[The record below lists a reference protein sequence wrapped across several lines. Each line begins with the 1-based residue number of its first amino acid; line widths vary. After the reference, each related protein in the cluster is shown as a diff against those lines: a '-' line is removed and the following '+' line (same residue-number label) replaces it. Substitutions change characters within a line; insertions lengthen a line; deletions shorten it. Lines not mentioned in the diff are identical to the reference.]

1 MPKPNGSYRFMDEI
15 RIIKEA
21 QKGSL
26 AAFNQLIMAYQGTA
40 YNVAYRVIGNSEAAA
55 DACQDAFLKAYR
67 AIRQYQGGSFKSWLL
82 RIVTNTCY
90 DHIRYKSRR
99 PATSLEDLTENPDDH
114 AETLISEEE
123 RPEDQ
128 VLRGELNDV
137 IQMGINQLPE
147 DQRVILVLSDVQ
159 GLAYQEIAEI
169 IDQPLGT
176 VKSRLSRGRQR
187 LRDFLL
193 TQQELLPSQYRLSHE

>member
-1 MPKPNGSYRFMDEI
+1 MDES
-15 RIIKEA
+15 RIITDA

-26 AAFNQLIMAYQGTA
+26 SAFNQLVMAYQGTA
-40 YNVAYRVIGNSEAAA
+40 YNVAYRTIGNQEAAA
-55 DACQDAFLKAYR
+55 DACQDAFLKAYK
-67 AIRQYQGGSFKSWLL
+67 AINQYQGGSFKSWLL

-114 AETLISEEE
+114 SNKLVSETESPEEYA
-123 RPEDQ
+123 
-128 VLRGELNDV
+128 LRGELGDLLQV
-137 IQMGINQLPE
+137 GINQLPE
-147 DQRVILVLSDVQ
+147 DQRIVLVLSDVQ
-159 GLAYQEIAEI
+159 GLSYQEVAEI

-176 VKSRLSRGRQR
+176 VKSRLSRGRRR

-193 TQQELLPSQYRLSHE
+193 KQKELLPSQYRLKYK